1 MPTPASARQLPFED
15 VGTPLIDVTFVVLDL
30 ETTGLSPERHAI
42 TEIGAVKV
50 RGGEVQGEL
59 ATFVDPRE
67 PIPGAITAITGI
79 TDAMVRGAPPI
90 DVVLPTV
97 LEFLG
102 DAVLVAH
109 NAPFDLAF
117 LRAAAARLYAEPVT
131 PPVVDT
137 ARLAR
142 RLLAGEVRSFR
153 LATLAHHLRARTA
166 PNHRALTDAR
176 ATVDVLHALIGR
188 AGAYGATTL
197 PELQELARSRS
208 DRTFRRRGLVDGAPA
223 APGVY
228 RFVGHD
234 GEVLYV
240 GKAQRLDRRLRSY
253 FGQDTRRRIA
263 DLVRETH
270 RVTWVTTPTALQA
283 EVHELREI
291 HHHRPRYNRR
301 STRPERTVHLCLTR
315 EAAPRLSIVTRPP
328 DDGTWSIGPFTGRR
342 TAAVVAEALAEATG
356 LRTCTTRLRRR
367 QDHPACVLKEIGRCG
382 APCDGTQS
390 LADHARLTH
399 GVRDLAEDPSAMLAG
414 IRDQMSRAAG
424 DDRFERAREHRGRL
438 HTVARGLHAAQ
449 QHAGLCAVTRL
460 VVRRPGGDGDEVAVI
475 RRGRL
480 VATTVVAGDAT
491 ESAVSDAAAAVDTD
505 GDVVTTPSFEE
516 VRLLLRWL
524 GADGVRIVEADG
536 TVASTLA
543 GGAALAATVAE
554 ARAVTRRV
562 HRDRQA
568 LDGEKVRRR
577 RAPAAAEP
585 APAGQ

>member
-15 VGTPLIDVTFVVLDL
+15 VGTPLVDVTFVVLDL

-79 TDAMVRGAPPI
+79 TDAMVRDAPPI

-97 LEFLG
+97 LDFLG

-153 LATLAHHLRARTA
+153 LSTLAAHLRARTA

-197 PELQELARSRS
+197 PELQELTRSRS
-208 DRTFRRRGLVDGAPA
+208 DRAFRRRGLVDGAPS

-253 FGQDTRRRIA
+253 FGQDPRRRVA
-263 DLVRETH
+263 DLVREVH
-270 RVTWVTTPTALQA
+270 EVTWVTTPTALEA
-283 EVHELREI
+283 EVRELREI

-301 STRPERTVHLCLTR
+301 STRPERTVHLCLTQ

-328 DDGTWSIGPFTGRR
+328 DDAWSIGPFTGRR

-367 QDHPACVLKEIGRCG
+367 QDHPACVLKEIGRCA

-399 GVRDLAEDPSAMLAG
+399 DVRHLAEDPTAMLAE
-414 IRDQMSRAAG
+414 IRERMSRAAG
-424 DDRFERAREHRGRL
+424 DDRFERAREHRARL
-438 HTVARGLHAAQ
+438 HAVARALQAAQ
-449 QHAGLCAVTRL
+449 RHATLRAVTRL
-460 VVRRPGGDGDEVAVI
+460 VVRRPGADGDEVAVI
-475 RRGRL
+475 RYGRL
-480 VATTVVAGDAT
+480 VATTVLPGDAD
-491 ESAVSDAAAAVDTD
+491 ESAAADGATVIDTD
-505 GDVVTTPSFEE
+505 DEGAATPSFEE

-524 GADGVRIVEADG
+524 DADGVRIVAADG
-536 TVASTLA
+536 TVASRIA

-562 HRDRQA
+562 QRDRQT

-577 RAPAAAEP
+577 RAPDTTEP
-585 APAGQ
+585 APLGR